1 MHFSHPCKE
10 ERGKMKFD
18 DYQKAS
24 KRTALYPR
32 EDGLFNT
39 RPVPALLYLTLGLT
53 GEAGEVAGVVKR
65 IIRDDREL
73 TPERV
78 AQIEA
83 ELGDVL
89 WYVSQIANELGL
101 SLDEIAAQ
109 NVTKLADRFE
119 RDKIRGEGDKR

>member
-1 MHFSHPCKE
+1 
-10 ERGKMKFD
+10 MKFD

-65 IIRDDREL
+65 VIRDDREL